1 MNTRSFRA
9 FVVSLAFLM
18 AVPFV
23 SAMTDDQVVDYVKA
37 GMAQG
42 KSQQAI
48 GRELLAKGVTEA
60 QIRRVQAAQSCNSS
74 SRRRS
79 IFHY

>member
-60 QIRRVQAAQSCNSS
+60 QIRRVQAEIGRA
-74 SRRRS
+74 
-79 IFHY
+79 HV